1 LDQQLKDKIEA
12 SKQASQ
18 LFDILVQSKN
28 NEICLLKKDIQRLG
42 NPEQEFHD
50 LKRRLKS
57 LSSVDS
63 NNTTNDNNN
72 NDTPSNTISHD
83 TPNNAIGDNI
93 TIKTEENELTSCQ
106 VGNKKRRI
114 DS

>member
-1 LDQQLKDKIEA
+1 VK
-12 SKQASQ
+12 
-18 LFDILVQSKN
+18 SKN
-28 NEICLLKKDIQRLG
+28 NEISLLKKDNQRLD
-42 NPEQEFHD
+42 NLEQEFHN
-50 LKRRLKS
+50 LTCRLES

-63 NNTTNDNNN
+63 NSTINDSNNS
-72 NDTPSNTISHD
+72 DIPSNTISHN